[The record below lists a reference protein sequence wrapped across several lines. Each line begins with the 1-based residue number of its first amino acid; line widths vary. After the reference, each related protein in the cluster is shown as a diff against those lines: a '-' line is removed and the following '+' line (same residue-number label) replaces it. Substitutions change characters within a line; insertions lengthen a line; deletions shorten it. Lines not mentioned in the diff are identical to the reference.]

1 MDEYIITLMFAD
13 GTHIRLDRQT
23 VAGVQ
28 LQLERFWKQDEPI
41 ESIYV
46 RRKPTH
52 PRPKRRVHD

>member
-1 MDEYIITLMFAD
+1 MDEYIITPMFAD

-41 ESIYV
+41 ESIYI
-46 RRKPTH
+46 RRPAKT
-52 PRPKRRVHD
+52 PRPKRRVVK